1 MVDLWG
7 LSSQMFRLDIHID
20 LFEEKTELKELF
32 YSNALITNGYKIQN
46 TNRKQNT
53 TVKMWIKVKIK

>member
-20 LFEEKTELKELF
+20 LFVQGEKTELKELF

-53 TVKMWIKVKIK
+53 TVKM